1 MLNLFAGGYQIPA
14 ATVVEINIIGI
25 HRNSDHYPNPK
36 IFNPDNFSI
45 ENNIKRHPYAFIPFS
60 AGPRNCIG
68 MFVLFLYGIISIG
81 KVPLQVYRILT
92 VDYSDFF
99 PI

>member
-1 MLNLFAGGYQIPA
+1 MLNLSAGGYQIPA
-14 ATVVEINIIGI
+14 TTIVEINVIGI
-25 HRNSDHYPNPK
+25 HRNSNHYPNPK

-68 MFVLFLYGIISIG
+68 MFVLF
-81 KVPLQVYRILT
+81 VYNHHK
-92 VDYSDFF
+92 YW
-99 PI
+99 